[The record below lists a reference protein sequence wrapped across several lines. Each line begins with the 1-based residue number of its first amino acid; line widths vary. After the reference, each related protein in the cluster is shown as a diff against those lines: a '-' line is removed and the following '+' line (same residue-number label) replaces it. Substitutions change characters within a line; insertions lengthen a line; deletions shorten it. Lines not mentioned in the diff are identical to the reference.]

1 MKRLLLILVLITVL
15 SDINPLS
22 SIAKNY
28 LCIDREF
35 GTVVIGEVTVTAPR
49 PEKPEI
55 PSSFIA
61 DYIFKNQLH
70 AESRGHHIV
79 RVNDSTLGLIKSSAG
94 AIGIAQFLPSTW
106 EWLKKKKVLPSN
118 FAIEN
123 ESHQR
128 AAQRLFMNRL
138 ARKNYGIKYNKVRL
152 ALASYNAGSGRVQRL
167 IKRYG
172 QEWENHLPRETKR
185 YIKVIMG

>member
-1 MKRLLLILVLITVL
+1 MKRLLLILVLITVI
-15 SDINPLS
+15 SDISPSCTPNKDFVS
-22 SIAKNY
+22 
-28 LCIDREF
+28 IDREI
-35 GTVVIGEVTVTAPR
+35 GTVVLGETIVKATRLVP
-49 PEKPEI
+49 K
-55 PSSFIA
+55 SFIA

-70 AESRGHHIV
+70 AESRGHHLV
-79 RVNDSTLGLIKSSAG
+79 RMNDSTLGLIRSPAG
-94 AIGIAQFLPSTW
+94 ALGIAQFLPSTW
-106 EWLKKKKVLPSN
+106 EWLKKKKVLPGN
-118 FAIEN
+118 FVIEN

-128 AAQRLFMNRL
+128 TAQRLFMNRL

-172 QEWENHLPRETKR
+172 QEWESHLPRETKR